1 MSQEENIKEKEKIII
16 QAARR
21 RFAHYGFSKVTMD
34 EIAGDVEMGKASLY
48 YYFPTKEELFKSV
61 ISLEQN
67 EFVKNIEAL
76 LRKKISATEKLNKY
90 VEQRLKYFQVLLNLG
105 TLSVHSYFD
114 FKSVFRRL
122 FEDFEEQELLLLNKI
137 INEGKQSG
145 EFSAGLPEDTTK
157 VFLHIL
163 QGLRLRVIR
172 LFKEQRINEESY
184 KSLESEMITATEF
197 FINGIQCREKK
208 TSN

>member
-1 MSQEENIKEKEKIII
+1 MSNDESFKEKEITII
-16 QAARR
+16 QAARK

-48 YYFPTKEELFKSV
+48 YYFPTKEDLFKSV
-61 ISLEQN
+61 ITLEQN
-67 EFVKNIEAL
+67 EFVKNIESL
-76 LRKKISATEKLNKY
+76 LKQPFSNTEKLHKY

-122 FEDFEEQELLLLNKI
+122 FEDFEEQELILLNKI
-137 INEGKQSG
+137 MNEGKQSG
-145 EFSAGLPEDTTK
+145 EFNPDLSEDSVK

-163 QGLRLRVIR
+163 QGLRLRTLR
-172 LFKEQRINEESY
+172 LIKEQRATEETY
-184 KSLESEMITATEF
+184 RNMEQEMIIATEL
-197 FINGIQCREKK
+197 FINGMKCRTKEIKL
-208 TSN
+208 